1 MNQLLK
7 ILTRSYNHLKG
18 RIGTDSDD
26 IDDIND
32 MLGTNFDDELMDA
45 FNIFLLLSALKEK
58 NNKLKLMMDFPIN
71 ENAKALS
78 FFFSHL
84 GSIEILF

>member
-7 ILTRSYNHLKG
+7 ILTRSYNHLKN
-18 RIGTDSDD
+18 RIGADSDD
-26 IDDIND
+26 MDDING

-58 NNKLKLMMDFPIN
+58 NIKLK
-71 ENAKALS
+71 
-78 FFFSHL
+78 
-84 GSIEILF
+84 

>member
-7 ILTRSYNHLKG
+7 ILTRSYNHLKI
-18 RIGTDSDD
+18 RIGADSDD
-26 IDDIND
+26 IDDINGK
-32 MLGTNFDDELMDA
+32 LGTNFDDELMDA

-58 NNKLKLMMDFPIN
+58 NNKLKLMMDLPIS
-71 ENAKALS
+71 ENAKALN

>member
-7 ILTRSYNHLKG
+7 ILTRSYNHLKI
-18 RIGTDSDD
+18 RIGTESDD
-26 IDDIND
+26 IDDING